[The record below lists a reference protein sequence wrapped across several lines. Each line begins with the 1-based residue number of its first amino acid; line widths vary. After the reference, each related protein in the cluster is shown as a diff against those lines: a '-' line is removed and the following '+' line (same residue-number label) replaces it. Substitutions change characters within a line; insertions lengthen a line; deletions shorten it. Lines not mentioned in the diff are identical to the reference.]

1 MGSKNSKPAPTAEM
15 RWIDRNILLIIP
27 RINGNQRGPLTEM
40 VLISSTIFNKVPVH
54 GDEAEKIIFWKIML
68 SNLLPYIV
76 PRIKMYPQING
87 PNGFIDKLVD
97 FYITRQSKE
106 NDLENNYN
114 TQADTIEYYQN
125 TKLLASPIDKK
136 YISLIGGLMKS
147 ITFQFGEID
156 KKSGT
161 LSRASGPN
169 LNGSIR
175 LYSSIYFFIL
185 DAIGKQFRKSKLI
198 KILPR
203 NMKPTSSDFK
213 FFLNMCVKVIEDKQL
228 NLYGDGTE
236 IPNIREDPFTDAEL
250 KQFGVFEDLE
260 SLQGCCRFLL
270 FLIRK
275 KNCTT
280 YIMQNTKSVAD
291 EDTYRICKISGAEP
305 LIKPQSI
312 IDEENSKKEGFTNSI
327 SGLENI
333 GGLEGFNSIQ
343 SSPSSQSFNSSPSS
357 PIIEHMADVPIFTKV
372 GNNLRLV
379 LGWVLIVIIIGILF
393 YISPAVF
400 NVIYNI
406 SANYLIPFLLMAL
419 SFIGETLM
427 IMTKLISKSL
437 EGVIELFQNI
447 FVLLQYIFSIISDF
461 IIILIRFGSDGISGV
476 VRYFIDQFSTIFKV
490 TGDSIGVFFELLIN
504 LFSWIG
510 DKIFN
515 YMKKF
520 YMTINNIQAE

>member
-1 MGSKNSKPAPTAEM
+1 MGSGDSKPAPTAEM
-15 RWIDRNILLIIP
+15 NWIDRQSILLIP
-27 RINGNQRGPLTEM
+27 RINGNQKGPLTEM
-40 VLISSTIFNKVPVH
+40 VLISSTIFNKVPSN
-54 GDEAEKIIFWKIML
+54 GDEADKINSWKITL
-68 SNLLPYIV
+68 SNLLPYLV
-76 PRIKMYPQING
+76 TRIKMYEQIKG

-97 FYITRQSKE
+97 FYITRQGKE
-106 NDLENNYN
+106 NDLENNIE
-114 TQADTIEYYQN
+114 TQANTIEYYQN
-125 TKLLASPIDKK
+125 TKLVASPIDKK
-136 YISLIGGLMKS
+136 YLSLIGGLMKS
-147 ITFQFGEID
+147 VTYQFGEID
-156 KKSGT
+156 KRTGT
-161 LSRASGPN
+161 ISYGGGPN

-175 LYSSIYFFIL
+175 LYSIIYYFIL
-185 DAIGKQFRKSKLI
+185 NAIGKQFRNDKFI
-198 KILPR
+198 KILPQYMSA
-203 NMKPTSSDFK
+203 NSSEYK

-236 IPNIREDPFTDAEL
+236 IPGIREDPYTDAEL

-260 SLQGCCRFLL
+260 SLKGCCRYLL

-291 EDTYRICKISGAEP
+291 ENTYRICKISGAEP

-333 GGLEGFNSIQ
+333 GGLEGFEGLEGLPSLPSLPSVNSL
-343 SSPSSQSFNSSPSS
+343 PSS
-357 PIIEHMADVPIFTKV
+357 PLIEHMADVPIFTKI
-372 GNNLRLV
+372 GDNLRLV

-400 NVIYNI
+400 NSIYNI
-406 SANYLIPFLLMAL
+406 LANFLVPLLLMIL
-419 SFIGETLM
+419 SFIGDTLM
-427 IMTKLISKSL
+427 IMTKLISTSMEAL
-437 EGVIELFQNI
+437 FELLKNI
-447 FVLLQYIFSIISDF
+447 FTVIFDF
-461 IIILIRFGSDGISGV
+461 IIIFIRFGADGISGV
-476 VRYFIDQFSTIFKV
+476 VHYFIDQFSTIFKV

-520 YMTINNIQAE
+520 YMTINNIQEE